1 MSMLAKTPLML
12 LAVGLSLACTKP
24 ATDDLRRLPPPILH
38 LEVNLPDA
46 ADRTVQQGAYETAF
60 REEFAR
66 GLTVGAP
73 SSPDQI
79 QLLVVVAQ
87 RFQRSEA
94 EAKRNNTVDTV
105 TALTSPVSL
114 LLHAVSPKDIYET
127 QVERL
132 GYRPGVPTGQV
143 VLMKQGKGGFQ
154 RSYKLEGTAVMK
166 RMRPLGENDR
176 RPEIILAEEGRAT
189 ALETLAL
196 LQQQAGWA
204 PPAP

>member
-1 MSMLAKTPLML
+1 MSMLAKMPLML

-24 ATDDLRRLPPPILH
+24 ATDDLRGQPPPVLH

-46 ADRTVQQGAYETAF
+46 TDRALQQGAYESAF
-60 REEFAR
+60 REAFAS
-66 GLTVGAP
+66 GLTVGP
-73 SSPDQI
+73 SSPDRI
-79 QLLVVVAQ
+79 QLLVVVTQ
-87 RFQRSEA
+87 RFQRSDA

-114 LLHAVSPKDIYET
+114 LLHAVGPKDSYET

-154 RSYKLEGTAVMK
+154 RSYKLDGTAVMK